1 MTKPKDNAYL
11 STRGHNTYLRMI
23 KRFIFTFL
31 LGGILTICLHAQ
43 RSYLGL
49 SFGASLPGEEF
60 AKKSLEEDGGYALPG
75 FVVEF
80 SGAYVFDYY
89 FGIAGTFTFSSN
101 PPDRDKLQE
110 DLIDAITEPVPPEI
124 EEVIFNQGSW
134 MYANLMG
141 GPFLTLPVAFMNLDF
156 RAVAGVSILL
166 SPPWELT
173 LRTAEETYFTRRSGR
188 TASFAYMLGTG
199 IRFNINPNYAIRV
212 SGDYFHSKPT
222 ISIEEDSAAGGA
234 TGKSSY
240 DMSVG
245 TVNLNVG
252 IAYRF

>member
-1 MTKPKDNAYL
+1 M
-11 STRGHNTYLRMI
+11 R
-23 KRFIFTFL
+23 RFGFTFI
-31 LGGILTICLHAQ
+31 LGGILTLCLNGQ

-49 SFGASLPGEEF
+49 SFGASMPNEEF
-60 AKKSLEEDGGYALPG
+60 ARKSLEEDGGYALPG

-80 SGAYVFDYY
+80 SGAYIFDYY

-101 PPDRDKLQE
+101 PPDRDRLEQ
-110 DLIDAITEPVPPEI
+110 DLIDAITGPVPPEI

-134 MYANLMG
+134 MYSNLMG
-141 GPFLTLPVAFMNLDF
+141 GPFLTFPVAFMNLDF
-156 RAVAGVSILL
+156 RAVAGLSILL

-173 LRTAEETYFTRRSGR
+173 VRTHEETYFTKRSGN

-199 IRFNINPNYAIRV
+199 IRFNINPNYAIRL

-222 ISIEEDSAAGGA
+222 FSIDENSMVGSA
-234 TGKSSY
+234 TGKSTY

-245 TVNLNVG
+245 TINLNIG
-252 IAYRF
+252 IAYKF